1 MNLDAMISKKNKVKT
16 SMYHCT
22 ICGRNKGIICMSSG
36 KIYKNHTTG
45 FAFVK
50 GNQVAGIQG
59 RKKYF
64 YCASFYNF

>member
-1 MNLDAMISKKNKVKT
+1 
-16 SMYHCT
+16 
-22 ICGRNKGIICMSSG
+22 MSSG

-59 RKKYF
+59 RRNTFTVPPFTIFKILPRADIT
-64 YCASFYNF
+64 CAQR